1 MAPYRRSNPNNNGRV
16 VSIGGG
22 GLNERF
28 SRLDKGPARSQPSV
42 SGGAASGGSVFSR
55 LQSNPPG
62 RRNAPT
68 SIQNRLSR
76 PVNARIQ
83 KKPAPAGRQK
93 RESLLPKGGRAQRG
107 VTKPMGKKSA
117 AGSGSGRGQEKRSA
131 KGGKDTKQKPK
142 KLSADDLDKS
152 LDAYMMK
159 DSKTAQSKLDAE
171 LDSYMDDNDDIL
183 KEL

>member
-1 MAPYRRSNPNNNGRV
+1 MAPYRRPNANSSGRV
-16 VSIGGG
+16 VSFGGG

-28 SRLDKGPARSQPSV
+28 SQIGKGPGPSQPSAPAGT
-42 SGGAASGGSVFSR
+42 SGSSVFSR
-55 LQSNPPG
+55 LQSNPQG

-68 SIQNRLSR
+68 NIQKRLSR
-76 PVNARIQ
+76 PVNAGVQ
-83 KKPAPAGRQK
+83 KKQAPAPRQK
-93 RESLLPKGGRAQRG
+93 RESLLPKGGRAAQRG
-107 VTKPMGKKSA
+107 VAKPAGRKPA
-117 AGSGSGRGQEKRSA
+117 AGSGRVQEKRA
-131 KGGKDTKQKPK
+131 VKGGKDTKQKPK
-142 KLSADDLDKS
+142 KLSVDDLDKS